1 MDKEIIAVMKRFE
14 LKYVLSRAQ
23 VEAFQKAVQGH
34 IKVDQYGLTTIASLY
49 YDTPSFTMINRSI
62 EKPLYKEK
70 IRLRSYV
77 LAKKGSRVFL
87 EVKRKNDRIVYK
99 RRIATDE
106 VAAERF
112 FSDEEE
118 FDHGQIAR
126 ELQALKEHYG
136 TLEPKYLIIYDR
148 IAYYQDDSD
157 LRVTLDMN
165 PRYRAEDLDLHTSLD
180 GIPLLKE
187 GEAILEVKV
196 QHAIP
201 LWLASVLT
209 EERIYLSS
217 FSKVGAAHKAEMNK
231 RIHGLELVQR
241 SMCIKEGGKEYGFA
255 I

>member
-1 MDKEIIAVMKRFE
+1 MGKEIIAVMKRFE

-34 IKVDQYGLTTIASLY
+34 IKVDQYGLSTIASLY
-49 YDTPSFTMINRSI
+49 YDTPDFTMINRSI

-70 IRLRSYV
+70 IRLRSYG
-77 LAKKGSRVFL
+77 LAKKGSQVFL

-106 VAAERF
+106 VTAERF

-157 LRVTLDMN
+157 LRITLDMN

-180 GIPLLKE
+180 GIPLRKE

-201 LWLASVLT
+201 LWLAHILAK
-209 EERIYLSS
+209 EGIYLSS
-217 FSKVGAAHKAEMNK
+217 FSKVGAAHKAETQK
-231 RIHGLELVQR
+231 RTQGLRLANRPVRVQ
-241 SMCIKEGGKEYGFA
+241 EGGKQYGFA

>member
-1 MDKEIIAVMKRFE
+1 MGKEIIAVMKRFE
-14 LKYVLSRAQ
+14 LKYVLGKDQ
-23 VEAFQKAVQGH
+23 VEAFRKAVQGH
-34 IKVDQYGLTTIASLY
+34 MKIDQYGLTTIASLY
-49 YDTPSFTMINRSI
+49 YDTPSFTMINRSL

-70 IRLRSYV
+70 IRLRSYG

-87 EVKRKNDRIVYK
+87 EIKRKNNHIVYK

-106 VAAERF
+106 VAASRF
-112 FSDEEE
+112 IADEAE
-118 FDHGQIAR
+118 FEKGQISR

-165 PRYRAEDLDLHTSLD
+165 PRYRVEDLDLHTSLD

-196 QHAIP
+196 QRAIP

-209 EERIYLSS
+209 EERIYLSG

-231 RIHGLELVQR
+231 RTQGLRLANRPVRVQ
-241 SMCIKEGGKEYGFA
+241 EGGKQYGFA